1 MLHLTTTLDI
11 MKKILFLFL
20 FFASCVFSLPV
31 YAQEVGSF
39 EVGDKVFLLDGKPFV
54 IKAAEIYYPRI
65 PREYWE
71 HRIKMCKALGM
82 NTLCIYIFW
91 NIHEQQDLG

>member
-1 MLHLTTTLDI
+1 MHLYVTSLLFTTPLDI

-20 FFASCVFSLPV
+20 CFASCVFSLPV

-54 IKAAEIYYPRI
+54 IKAAEIHYPRI

-71 HRIKMCKALGM
+71 HRIRCARHLA
-82 NTLCIYIFW
+82 
-91 NIHEQQDLG
+91 

>member
-1 MLHLTTTLDI
+1 

-31 YAQEVGSF
+31 YAQEIGSF

-54 IKAAEIYYPRI
+54 IKAAEIHYPRI

-71 HRIKMCKALGM
+71 HRLRCARHLA
-82 NTLCIYIFW
+82 
-91 NIHEQQDLG
+91 

>member
-31 YAQEVGSF
+31 YAQEIGSF

-54 IKAAEIYYPRI
+54 IKAAEIHYPRI

>member
-1 MLHLTTTLDI
+1 
-11 MKKILFLFL
+11 MKKILFQFL

-39 EVGDKVFLLDGKPFV
+39 EVGNKVFLLDGKPFV
-54 IKAAEIYYPRI
+54 IKAAEIHYPRI

-71 HRIKMCKALGM
+71 HRIRCARHLA
-82 NTLCIYIFW
+82 
-91 NIHEQQDLG
+91 

>member
-1 MLHLTTTLDI
+1 

-20 FFASCVFSLPV
+20 FFASCVFSLLV

-39 EVGDKVFLLDGKPFV
+39 EVGNKAFLLDGKPFV
-54 IKAAEIYYPRI
+54 IKAAEIHYPRI

-71 HRIKMCKALGM
+71 HRIRCARHLA
-82 NTLCIYIFW
+82 
-91 NIHEQQDLG
+91 

>member
-1 MLHLTTTLDI
+1 

-20 FFASCVFSLPV
+20 FFASCVFSLLV

-54 IKAAEIYYPRI
+54 IKAAEIHYPRI

-71 HRIKMCKALGM
+71 HRIRCARHLA
-82 NTLCIYIFW
+82 
-91 NIHEQQDLG
+91 

>member
-1 MLHLTTTLDI
+1 MHLYVTSLLFTTPLDI

-39 EVGDKVFLLDGKPFV
+39 EVGNKVFLLDGKPFV
-54 IKAAEIYYPRI
+54 IKAAEIHYPRI

-71 HRIKMCKALGM
+71 HRIRCARHLA
-82 NTLCIYIFW
+82 
-91 NIHEQQDLG
+91 

>member
-39 EVGDKVFLLDGKPFV
+39 EVGNKVFLLDGKPFV
-54 IKAAEIYYPRI
+54 IKAAEIHYPRI

-71 HRIKMCKALGM
+71 HRIRCARHLA
-82 NTLCIYIFW
+82 
-91 NIHEQQDLG
+91 

>member
-1 MLHLTTTLDI
+1 
-11 MKKILFLFL
+11 MKKIVFLFL
-20 FFASCVFSLPV
+20 FFASCVFSLLV

-54 IKAAEIYYPRI
+54 IKAAEIHYPRI

-71 HRIKMCKALGM
+71 HRIRCARHLA
-82 NTLCIYIFW
+82 
-91 NIHEQQDLG
+91 